1 MRQVR
6 DFSLAL
12 PMKASA
18 CCLVP
23 LILISS
29 AFAQP
34 ATATKAPAPK
44 LANSAVYDWKDLKVE
59 TRATGERRA
68 VFDNPTETLANFE
81 CHITTLK
88 AGEISGAPHAHPG
101 VEEATFVKE
110 GMVEVWANEKRQ
122 TVGPGSVFYF
132 ASKDLVTIKNVGT
145 TPATYVV
152 FSIRAK
158 APGAQK

>member
-1 MRQVR
+1 
-6 DFSLAL
+6 
-12 PMKASA
+12 MKSSA
-18 CCLVP
+18 CFC
-23 LILISS
+23 ISVWLAPF

-44 LANSAVYDWKDLKVE
+44 LAQSAVYDWKDLTAE
-59 TRATGERRA
+59 TRPTGKRRA

-88 AGEISGAPHAHPG
+88 AGEMSGAPHPHPG

-110 GMVEVWANEKRQ
+110 GTIEVWANEKRQ

-132 ASKDLVTIKNVGT
+132 APKDLVAIKNVGT

-152 FSIRAK
+152 FAIRAK
-158 APGAQK
+158 APGAQN